1 MPSQTVTIYLW
12 PVTSTSW
19 LLPGFWIM
27 TIIHSTDWTKYQSI
41 LKLCMS
47 NLTLVSLEL
56 NFFLKIQIDQ
66 RSLTSR
72 CLQFILAYTVCI
84 TKNSLICSQPLFI
97 MNCSVH
103 FLIHIWWL
111 CGQIT
116 TRSCICIPTSPF
128 VTISRNQLIYYKHV
142 NIIGNYAILI
152 HF

>member
-27 TIIHSTDWTKYQSI
+27 TIIHSTDWRKYQSI

-103 FLIHIWWL
+103 FLIHILVALWPNHYKVMHMHPYFTF
-111 CGQIT
+111 CHD
-116 TRSCICIPTSPF
+116 
-128 VTISRNQLIYYKHV
+128 ISKSV
-142 NIIGNYAILI
+142 DIL
-152 HF
+152 